1 MLLSL
6 SIQNLILIDSLTI
19 DFEKGL
25 SAFTGETGAGKSI
38 ILDALMYT
46 LGERTNAKLIKDVSK
61 NAVTVATFSTPD
73 PSIVSFL
80 QELGID
86 ASNELILRR
95 VIYPDGKSKAFVND
109 SSISINALQE
119 LSKNLIEICGQHDSR
134 GLMNPAT
141 HISILDE
148 FADINRAEIAKT
160 FTNYSKIKRDLVE
173 LKSKLEKAEIEKT
186 YLQSLIEEL
195 SLLNPQPNEEESLA
209 DKRKFLS
216 ESSKINEALNSSISK
231 LSDSKL
237 MGELYSTQRDLEK
250 YEAFFATALKSL
262 NSAIIELNETSS
274 ILLDIS
280 RKNDFDSTTL
290 EQIEERLFALR
301 SVARKYHTLPGLL
314 PEFLAEKIKELEL
327 IDNSAEAVSALE
339 KMLSKAKEEFLKI
352 AKEASKK
359 RLKAAEI
366 LSKSVNSELKNLK
379 MDKAD
384 FKVELISNEKEESWT
399 SIGFDQANF
408 VIRTNLGQ
416 PYSQLAKTAS
426 GGELSRTMLAIKV
439 ALTSSKSI
447 PTLIFDEIDTGISGA
462 VSDAVGRKLA
472 ELSKNSQVLIVTH
485 QPQVVAYSQHHFLV
499 VKETNKASTSVTV
512 KSLTAPEKQAE
523 IARMLSGQELSDESL
538 AAAKKLIQSAA

>member
-38 ILDALMYT
+38 ILDALMCT
-46 LGERTNAKLIKDVSK
+46 LGERTNAKLIKDSTK
-61 NAVTVATFSTPD
+61 NAVAVATFSTTT
-73 PSIVSFL
+73 PSIISFL

-95 VIYPDGKSKAFVND
+95 VIYPDGKNKAFVND

-134 GLMNPAT
+134 GLMNPST
-141 HISILDE
+141 HIFILDE
-148 FADINRAEIAKT
+148 FADINRAEISQT
-160 FTNYSKIKRDLVE
+160 FANYSKIKRDLVE
-173 LKSKLEKAEIEKT
+173 LKLKLEKAEIEKT

-195 SLLNPQPNEEESLA
+195 SLLNPQLNEEESLA
-209 DKRKFLS
+209 DKRKFLN

-250 YEAFFATALKSL
+250 YEDFFATALKSL
-262 NSAIIELNETSS
+262 NSAIIDLNETGS

-280 RKNDFDSTTL
+280 RKNDFDSTNL

-301 SVARKYHTLPGLL
+301 SAARKYHTLPALL
-314 PEFLAEKIKELEL
+314 PEFLYEKKKELEL
-327 IDNSAEAVSALE
+327 IDSSAEAVSALE
-339 KMLSKAKEEFLKI
+339 KMLSKAKEEYLKI

-359 RLKAAEI
+359 RLKAAET

-384 FKVELISNEKEESWT
+384 FKVEILSNEKEESWT

-408 VIRTNLGQ
+408 VIRTNIGQ
-416 PYSQLAKTAS
+416 PYSPLAKTAS

-499 VKETNKASTSVTV
+499 VKESKKDNTSVTV
-512 KSLTAPEKQAE
+512 KSLTSHEKQAE